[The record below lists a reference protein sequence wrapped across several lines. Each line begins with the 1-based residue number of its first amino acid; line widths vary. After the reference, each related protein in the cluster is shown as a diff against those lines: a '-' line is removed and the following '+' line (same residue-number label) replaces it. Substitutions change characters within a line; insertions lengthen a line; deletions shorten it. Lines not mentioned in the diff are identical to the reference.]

1 MGLVLNA
8 AKCESVAHLGLV
20 VDDPLLG
27 SFTGVEPSDATLFG
41 APLFPGKVLND
52 FWSDRCCTLSR
63 AADRLRL
70 VSSQDPLILLCASF
84 SAPVFNIYCDVLLQ

>member
-8 AKCESVAHLGLV
+8 AKCELVAHPGLV

-27 SFTGVEPSDATLFG
+27 SFTRVEPNDATLLV
-41 APLFPGKVLND
+41 ASLFTGKVLND
-52 FWSDRCCTLSR
+52 FWSDSCSALTR

-70 VSSQDPLILLCASF
+70 VSSQDALIL
-84 SAPVFNIYCDVLLQ
+84 